1 MKENRADLSDK
12 ISSYICDVSDCDAV
26 QAVAEKVREEVSISQ
41 EIDSP
46 QVGDPTILINNA
58 GVVKGKLL
66 LDLTKE
72 DVEKCVSYVE
82 SD

>member
-1 MKENRADLSDK
+1 
-12 ISSYICDVSDCDAV
+12 
-26 QAVAEKVREEVSISQ
+26 VSISQ
-41 EIDSP
+41 EIDSR

-72 DVEKCVSYVE
+72 DVEKCVSHVV
-82 SD
+82 SDSS

>member
-1 MKENRADLSDK
+1 M
-12 ISSYICDVSDCDAV
+12 SDCDAV
-26 QAVAEKVREEVSISQ
+26 QAVAEKVRKEVSISQ
-41 EIDSP
+41 EIDSR